1 MSNQSKAGIF
11 GSSSTHKIKNA
22 THSDRQVLT
31 PENFLGLD
39 EIKAWVDSHPGSVTV
54 VDGEYF
60 LSRELSLR
68 YLHLCGKK
76 RLKKILSRSK
86 RISE

>member
-1 MSNQSKAGIF
+1 MSNQSKPGIF
-11 GSSSTHKIKNA
+11 GSSSTYKIKNA
-22 THSDRQVLT
+22 AHSDKKVLT
-31 PENFLGLD
+31 PEIFLGLD